1 MTTKAKTVTKE
12 VPVTKA
18 QLIQKSLGIFSKPV
32 LQKVDD
38 IEPLDGIYV
47 RAFTVK
53 EFRDFTN
60 RTEEFEKKYKDGYN
74 EERLLALQLFDSDG
88 GQIFD
93 PENMEDVMYLSK
105 LPFGITKNMSIASG
119 VINTPTGLKNALAIG
134 KHSL

>member
-1 MTTKAKTVTKE
+1 MATKAKTVTKE

-47 RAFTVK
+47 RAFTAK
-53 EFRDFTN
+53 EFRDFTA
-60 RTEEFEKKYKDGYN
+60 RTEEFDKNYKDGYN
-74 EERLLALQLFDSDG
+74 AERTIALQLFDSEG
-88 GQIFD
+88 VQIFD
-93 PENMEDVMYLSK
+93 PENMEDVMYLAK
-105 LPFGITKNMSIASG
+105 LPFGITQTMSVASAML
-119 VINTPTGLKNALAIG
+119 NTPTGLKNALAIG